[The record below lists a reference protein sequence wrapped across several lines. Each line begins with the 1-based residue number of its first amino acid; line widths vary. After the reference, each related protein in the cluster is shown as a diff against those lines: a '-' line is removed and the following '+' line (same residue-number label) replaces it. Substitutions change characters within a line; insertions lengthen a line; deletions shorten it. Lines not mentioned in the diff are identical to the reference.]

1 MDHLRAAATASRAP
15 PASACA
21 FAATGAKEGT
31 NSFGSTY
38 YRSPNPNPDP
48 DPHPDRNNPP
58 GLTLPFTL
66 TLTLTLTL
74 TRYYRGPAKGSTTTF
89 KLYALSGRL
98 EIPKGST
105 KEAVVAAMKGKVLS
119 KATLATTA

>member
-1 MDHLRAAATASRAP
+1 MDHLRAAATTSRSP
-15 PASACA
+15 PANSCA

-38 YRSPNPNPDP
+38 YRSPSPNPD
-48 DPHPDRNNPP
+48 RNDPP
-58 GLTLPFTL
+58 GLTLLFTL
-66 TLTLTLTL
+66 TLSLTLIL
-74 TRYYRGPAKGSTTTF
+74 TRYYRGPTKGSTTTF

-119 KATLATTA
+119 KATLTTTA

>member
-1 MDHLRAAATASRAP
+1 MDDLRAAATTSRSP
-15 PASACA
+15 PANACA

-66 TLTLTLTL
+66 TLTLPL

-119 KATLATTA
+119 KATLTTTA

>member
-1 MDHLRAAATASRAP
+1 MDHLRAAATTSRTP
-15 PASACA
+15 PASSCA

-38 YRSPNPNPDP
+38 YRSPNP
-48 DPHPDRNNPP
+48 DRNNPP

-74 TRYYRGPAKGSTTTF
+74 IRYYRGPAKGSTTTF

-119 KATLATTA
+119 KATLTTTA